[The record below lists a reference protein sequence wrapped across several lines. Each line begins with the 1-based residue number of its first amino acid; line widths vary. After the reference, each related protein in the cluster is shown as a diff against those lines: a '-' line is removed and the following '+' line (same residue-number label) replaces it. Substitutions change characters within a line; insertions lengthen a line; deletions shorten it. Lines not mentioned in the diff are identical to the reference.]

1 MKRELPNKVQSE
13 DQELGLNPVTRQPTL
28 SKVAAAGCTV
38 WGGVRSG
45 AKSLWIA
52 W

>member
-1 MKRELPNKVQSE
+1 MELSNKAQSE

-38 WGGVRSG
+38 WGGVHSG
-45 AKSLWIA
+45 AKFLWIA